1 MVPLSYAIR
10 AASASSVSKLSDP
23 AAEKVEQAVA
33 KWDSNS
39 FSAHP
44 AEKLSRSME
53 YSPSIIF
60 FFPLSSRSSGCA
72 SITTQFD
79 QTSVPQSAFVARAVD
94 ACAGSGREMR
104 RGIT

>member
-60 FFPLSSRSSGCA
+60 FFFLSPVA
-72 SITTQFD
+72 P
-79 QTSVPQSAFVARAVD
+79 VVALQSQLNLT
-94 ACAGSGREMR
+94 R
-104 RGIT
+104 RPSLKVLL